1 MKAKVR
7 LKERN
12 SEDFEEIDAMN
23 TPVAAAQGESQI
35 SFSFQSLSIVCG
47 VSNTHY

>member
-1 MKAKVR
+1 MKDKVG

-12 SEDFEEIDAMN
+12 REDFERLAAMN

-35 SFSFQSLSIVCG
+35 PFLLQSLSVVCG
-47 VSNTHY
+47 VSNAHY